1 MLLHEFR
8 PGRALA
14 GLTLLALSAGY
25 AADWAGAW
33 QAPWVF
39 FVAVLG
45 GGLFLAAVAAWV
57 AYRLRRRRGG
67 RSAPSEKGPDPAS
80 SSGSQAMR

>member
-8 PGRALA
+8 PGRAVL
-14 GLTLLALSAGY
+14 GLTLLALSGGY

-33 QAPWVF
+33 RAPWVF

-45 GGLFLAAVAAWV
+45 GGLFLAAVAAQV

-67 RSAPSEKGPDPAS
+67 RSLSSEKGPDPAS
-80 SSGSQAMR
+80 SNGSQAMR